1 MTRSLLH
8 DTVAQGDSK
17 GGLYHNCTY
26 EVFRI
31 FVSMVH
37 VSDINHEVCQIMV
50 IDLAGE
56 KPDFLKVS
64 MLISFTI
71 NRNVMQVVFK
81 SS

>member
-1 MTRSLLH
+1 
-8 DTVAQGDSK
+8 
-17 GGLYHNCTY
+17 
-26 EVFRI
+26 
-31 FVSMVH
+31 MVH

-81 SS
+81 SSWILLI